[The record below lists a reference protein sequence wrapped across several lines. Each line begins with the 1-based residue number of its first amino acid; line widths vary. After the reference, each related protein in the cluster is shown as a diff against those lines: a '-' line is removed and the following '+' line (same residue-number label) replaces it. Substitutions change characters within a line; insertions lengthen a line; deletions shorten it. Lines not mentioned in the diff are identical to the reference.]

1 MQYHWN
7 LLTVA
12 KEVVARIVI
21 AQGLSKAAVV
31 EEVKDVVTL
40 LF

>member
-12 KEVVARIVI
+12 KEVVAVIVI

>member
-12 KEVVARIVI
+12 KEVVAVMMIT
-21 AQGLSKAAVV
+21 QGLSKAAVV
-31 EEVKDVVTL
+31 EEIKDVVTL
-40 LF
+40 VF